1 MNKYKKDN
9 NRFDNEKGQAK
20 VVPILVGLFLV
31 WIVSSFAGSFVSWP
45 LIVLLLIL
53 VIASVRIN
61 NEWDRAVIFR
71 LGKYVRTAGPGL
83 FFLIPGIEKSISRD
97 VRISTVD
104 IPQQEAITQDNISVK
119 VDAVVFLRIIDAKK
133 NVINIQNFMYAIR
146 QYAQTTLRNV
156 IGQRSLDELLE
167 RRKEIAIAIK
177 KTVDEEA
184 ADWGVDITRI
194 ELQNIELPED
204 MKRVMARQ
212 AEAERERRAVV
223 IKSKGEIE
231 AAENLKSAANLLMES
246 KGGVAVKLREFET
259 ISDISYDQSN
269 TIVFFPSGLGDKN
282 MLFGG
287 TALANPTKYEDPKKK
302 KKSK

>member
-1 MNKYKKDN
+1 MNKN
-9 NRFDNEKGQAK
+9 NKFFDKEKGQAK
-20 VVPILVGLFLV
+20 IVPILIGLFLV
-31 WIVSSFAGSFVSWP
+31 WAVSSLAGSFVSWP

-53 VIASVRIN
+53 AVASVRIN

-133 NVINIQNFMYAIR
+133 NVINIQNFMYAVR

-259 ISDISYDQSN
+259 ISDISYDRSN

-287 TALANPTKYEDPKKK
+287 TALANPTKYEEPKKK
-302 KKSK
+302 E